1 MGGATNIGHF
11 LDRFGPNGANIR
23 LAGLCDEAEV
33 HVFQRGLA
41 RAGLGDAQTLAELE
55 SRHFFV
61 CAADLEDE
69 LIRALG
75 AATVEQILDANGDL
89 TAFRTFQQQPAQQ
102 GRSTAAHLRR
112 FMGTRGG
119 RKIHYAPVLARALRA
134 DQVPRPLA
142 QTARRGVTRPA
153 PRINRR
159 PGYSCVGMH
168 QIATT
173 EAGRVQTTQARKQRR
188 QRQRHRRRS
197 ADWHDGSDD
206 RQAHPN
212 RTPPHGGARRSGDS
226 FSHCGRGP
234 SCPVADSV
242 AGTAA
247 DSLDAEHRLQDSVD
261 DPGASTVV
269 HAVFGD

>member
-1 MGGATNIGHF
+1 MPTEGSYPSTLPGRSCSSKGSATNCAVEALAERRGRNLLADRVFVLPMGGATNIGHF

-41 RAGLGDAQTLAELE
+41 ERASATPQTLAELE

-75 AATVEQILDANGDL
+75 TATVEQILDANGDL

-119 RKIHYAPVLARALRA
+119 RKIHYAPVLARALRP
-134 DQVPRPLA
+134 DRVPGPLA
-142 QTARRGVTRPA
+142 
-153 PRINRR
+153 
-159 PGYSCVGMH
+159 
-168 QIATT
+168 
-173 EAGRVQTTQARKQRR
+173 KL
-188 QRQRHRRRS
+188 
-197 ADWHDGSDD
+197 
-206 RQAHPN
+206 
-212 RTPPHGGARRSGDS
+212 
-226 FSHCGRGP
+226 
-234 SCPVADSV
+234 
-242 AGTAA
+242 
-247 DSLDAEHRLQDSVD
+247 LDAV
-261 DPGASTVV
+261 
-269 HAVFGD
+269 

>member
-1 MGGATNIGHF
+1 MPTDGEIPLDTARTVVFVEGVSDQRAVEALAERRGRNLLADRVFVLPMGGATNIGHF

-55 SRHFFV
+55 SQHFFV

-75 AATVEQILDANGDL
+75 TATVEQILDANGDL

-142 QTARRGVTRPA
+142 
-153 PRINRR
+153 
-159 PGYSCVGMH
+159 
-168 QIATT
+168 
-173 EAGRVQTTQARKQRR
+173 KL
-188 QRQRHRRRS
+188 
-197 ADWHDGSDD
+197 
-206 RQAHPN
+206 
-212 RTPPHGGARRSGDS
+212 
-226 FSHCGRGP
+226 
-234 SCPVADSV
+234 
-242 AGTAA
+242 
-247 DSLDAEHRLQDSVD
+247 LDAV
-261 DPGASTVV
+261 
-269 HAVFGD
+269 